1 MSTSS
6 PEIPKNFDP
15 NEVEDRLYRQWES
28 NGYFHA
34 RTDTGSRPFC
44 IVIPPPNVTGVLH
57 IGHALDHGLQ
67 DVLARFKRMQGYAT
81 LWLPGMDH
89 AGIATQNVVERE
101 LRSQGLSRHDL
112 GREKFV
118 ERVWEWKHLYGNR
131 IGQQMR
137 RLGASCDWSRER
149 FTMDEGL
156 SRAVRKVF
164 VDLYDEG
171 LIYRGNR
178 IINWCP
184 RCETAL
190 SDIEVD
196 HSEHEGRLDRFRY
209 ELEDGSSSV
218 TVATTRLE
226 TMLGDTAIAVHPA
239 DERYAAIVGKW
250 VVHPF
255 SGRRL
260 QIIADDAVDPEFG
273 TGAVKI
279 TPAHDLN
286 DFEMA
291 ERHGLEKVNI
301 LDTKA
306 QVNSEGGSF
315 EGMDRYVARE
325 AIAGKLTE
333 LGLYENRSPHSYAIG
348 RCSRCHTI
356 VEPWLSDQWFVK
368 MQPLAEPAIAA
379 VQEHRTRFHPARW
392 TNYYVNW
399 LQSIR
404 DWCISRQL
412 WWGHRIPVW
421 YCDNGH
427 TFACMEDPTACPECA
442 TEKIVQDADV
452 LDTWFSSQLWPFSTL
467 GWPEQTEDL
476 KTFYPTSVLV
486 TGYEIIH
493 LWVARMMMSGLR
505 FMDDVPF
512 EWVYVHGIVRD
523 AEGRKMSKSIG
534 NVIDPLELVDQYGAD
549 ALRFTLI
556 EHATGQDVF
565 LSTEWVS
572 GSRNFVNKM
581 WNAARF
587 ALTQGGRAQ
596 VGPLPPRDRM
606 ELSDRWILSRLARA
620 VTEVTERLDSF
631 EVSVAARA
639 VYEFIWSEFCDW
651 YIEAVKLRLSS
662 DDTQAAEDARSVL
675 VHVLDQAMRLAHP
688 VMPFVTEEIWRM
700 LPIEREEPTIM
711 LSAWPVPEPEWS
723 DTPAEE
729 DFVRIQQA
737 VSALRSFRSE
747 YGIDPKIRLRPLV
760 TSADSDVLEAV
771 SRDAGL
777 ICRLAGLDEL
787 RAVPSL
793 EGDAGARL
801 LTGGIELLVPLEGL
815 IDLGAERERLAK
827 LVDKAN
833 IEIRKIEKKLDN
845 PGFIGKAPQ
854 EVVAEQRRR
863 LGEERSKVDK
873 LQVQLEVLNSLPGP
887 GEGPA

>member
-1 MSTSS
+1 MSASP
-6 PEIPKNFDP
+6 PEIPKNFNP
-15 NEVEDRLYRQWES
+15 TEVEDRLYQQWETR
-28 NGYFHA
+28 GYFRAH
-34 RTDTGSRPFC
+34 TDSGKPPYC

-118 ERVWEWKHLYGNR
+118 ERVWEWKNLYGDR
-131 IGQQMR
+131 IGRQMR

-156 SRAVRKVF
+156 SQAVRKVF
-164 VDLYDEG
+164 VDLYNEG

-196 HSEHEGRLDRFRY
+196 HSDHEGRLDRFRY
-209 ELEDGSSSV
+209 KLEDGSSSV

-226 TMLGDTAIAVHPA
+226 TMLGDTAIAVSP
-239 DERYAAIVGKW
+239 DDDRYRDVVGKW
-250 VVHPF
+250 AIHPF
-255 SGRRL
+255 SARRL
-260 QIIADDAVDPEFG
+260 PIIADDAVDTEFG

-279 TPAHDLN
+279 TPAHDAN

-291 ERHGLEKVNI
+291 ERHDLAFINI

-306 QVNSEGGSF
+306 RVNAEGAPF
-315 EGMDRYVARE
+315 EGLDRYEARE
-325 AIAGKLTE
+325 AVAEKLTE
-333 LGLYENRSPHSYAIG
+333 LGLYEDRSAHNYAIG
-348 RCSRCHTI
+348 TCSRCSTV
-356 VEPWLSDQWFVK
+356 VEPWLSEQWFVK

-379 VQEHRTRFHPARW
+379 VQDGKTKFYPARW

-399 LQSIR
+399 LQGIR

-421 YCDNGH
+421 YCKNGH
-427 TFACMEDPTACPECA
+427 TFACMEDPTSCPECS
-442 TEKIVQDADV
+442 TQQIVQDADV

-493 LWVARMMMSGLR
+493 LWVARMMMSALR

-523 AEGRKMSKSIG
+523 ADGRKMSKSIG
-534 NVIDPLELVDQYGAD
+534 NVIDPLELVDEYGAD

-587 ALTQGGRAQ
+587 ALTQGGDAN
-596 VGPLPPRDRM
+596 VAPLPDRDRM

-620 VTEVTERLDSF
+620 IGEVVDTRLATA
-631 EVSVAARA
+631 VS
-639 VYEFIWSEFCDW
+639 
-651 YIEAVKLRLSS
+651 
-662 DDTQAAEDARSVL
+662 Q
-675 VHVLDQAMRLAHP
+675 VLDDR
-688 VMPFVTEEIWRM
+688 
-700 LPIEREEPTIM
+700 
-711 LSAWPVPEPEWS
+711 
-723 DTPAEE
+723 D
-729 DFVRIQQA
+729 RI
-737 VSALRSFRSE
+737 R
-747 YGIDPKIRLRPLV
+747 
-760 TSADSDVLEAV
+760 
-771 SRDAGL
+771 
-777 ICRLAGLDEL
+777 
-787 RAVPSL
+787 
-793 EGDAGARL
+793 RL
-801 LTGGIELLVPLEGL
+801 LSEVATG
-815 IDLGAERERLAK
+815 A
-827 LVDKAN
+827 
-833 IEIRKIEKKLDN
+833 
-845 PGFIGKAPQ
+845 AP
-854 EVVAEQRRR
+854 
-863 LGEERSKVDK
+863 
-873 LQVQLEVLNSLPGP
+873 
-887 GEGPA
+887 